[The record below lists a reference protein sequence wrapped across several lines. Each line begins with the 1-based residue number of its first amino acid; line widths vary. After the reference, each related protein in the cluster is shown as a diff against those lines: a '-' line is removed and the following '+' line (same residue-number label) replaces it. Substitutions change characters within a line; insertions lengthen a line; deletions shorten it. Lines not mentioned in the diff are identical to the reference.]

1 MFSALLEQVPAR
13 ERPFAHELT
22 YGTLR
27 LRGRLDALLAPHVR
41 RGLERVQPELLD
53 VLRLGA
59 YQLLE
64 MGSVP
69 AYAAVSQA
77 VEQAKQIGGRGAGSF
92 VNGVLQAL
100 RRAGPAEPWPSL
112 DERTAAL
119 VAANN
124 TRPALYLRPVG
135 VPVTVASERLEEA
148 GIAHQRPA
156 LGGFGPGVIAPDV
169 LELLPPASVAEA
181 LAAVPA
187 VVQDP
192 AASLVTRVVAAAPG
206 SLVADLCAAPGGK
219 TVGIAGDVPDARVL
233 AADATPERLV
243 RLRENVL
250 RVSRTSGPLRR
261 TRVDRHSRGRTSC
274 SSMHPARAQAPC
286 AGIPTDA
293 GG

>member
-1 MFSALLEQVPAR
+1 RSQCRRRRRPACSTERKLAARVTPARRAAYETLRATREGQLADRVFSALLEQVPAR

-92 VNGVLQAL
+92 VNGAPQPPGPA
-100 RRAGPAEPWPSL
+100 APAEPRPSPAQDPVAHPTPRGAHPPRL
-112 DERTAAL
+112 AAPGRGPLGAARTAAV
-119 VAANN
+119 VAAEN
-124 TRPALYLRPVG
+124 TLPALYLRPVG

-192 AASLVTRVVAAAPG
+192 AAS
-206 SLVADLCAAPGGK
+206 
-219 TVGIAGDVPDARVL
+219 
-233 AADATPERLV
+233 
-243 RLRENVL
+243 
-250 RVSRTSGPLRR
+250 
-261 TRVDRHSRGRTSC
+261 
-274 SSMHPARAQAPC
+274 
-286 AGIPTDA
+286 
-293 GG
+293 